1 MNIQQLEQKTIKS
14 CVSTSIKASA
24 VAVSETA
31 IGAIAFAKS
40 FGHIGRIIELN
51 LAMEVVELEAER
63 ALTSTKQNETVEV
76 A

>member
-14 CVSTSIKASA
+14 CVATSIKASA

-40 FGHIGRIIELN
+40 FGHIGKIIEIN
-51 LAMEVVELEAER
+51 LAMEVMELEAEMSL
-63 ALTSTKQNETVEV
+63 AKTETKVE

>member
-14 CVSTSIKASA
+14 CVATSIKASA

-40 FGHIGRIIELN
+40 FGHVGKIIEIN
-51 LAMEVVELEAER
+51 LAMEVMELEAEMSL
-63 ALTSTKQNETVEV
+63 AKTETKVE

>member
-14 CVSTSIKASA
+14 CVATSIKASA

-40 FGHIGRIIELN
+40 FGHIGKIIEMN
-51 LAMEVVELEAER
+51 LAMEVMELEAEMSL
-63 ALTSTKQNETVEV
+63 AKTKTKVE

>member
-14 CVSTSIKASA
+14 CVATSIKASA

-31 IGAIAFAKS
+31 IGAISFAKA
-40 FGHIGRIIELN
+40 FGHIGKIVELN
-51 LAMEVVELEAER
+51 LAMEVAELETEMSLAKTE
-63 ALTSTKQNETVEV
+63 TKVE

>member
-14 CVSTSIKASA
+14 CVATSIKASA
-24 VAVSETA
+24 VAVSESA

-40 FGHIGRIIELN
+40 FGHIGKIIEIN
-51 LAMEVVELEAER
+51 LAMEVMELEAEMSL
-63 ALTSTKQNETVEV
+63 AKTETKVE

>member
-14 CVSTSIKASA
+14 CVATSIKASA

-31 IGAIAFAKS
+31 IGAISFAKA
-40 FGHIGRIIELN
+40 FGHVGKIIEIN
-51 LAMEVVELEAER
+51 LAMEVVELEAEMSLAR
-63 ALTSTKQNETVEV
+63 TKQTTQEV

>member
-14 CVSTSIKASA
+14 CVATSIKASA

-31 IGAIAFAKS
+31 IGAISFAKA
-40 FGHIGRIIELN
+40 FGHIGKIVEIN
-51 LAMEVVELEAER
+51 LAMEVMELETEMSLAKTE
-63 ALTSTKQNETVEV
+63 TKVE

>member
-14 CVSTSIKASA
+14 CVATSIKASA

-40 FGHIGRIIELN
+40 FGHIGKIIEIN
-51 LAMEVVELEAER
+51 LAMEVMELEAEMSL
-63 ALTSTKQNETVEV
+63 AKTKTKVE

>member
-14 CVSTSIKASA
+14 CVATSIKASA

-31 IGAIAFAKS
+31 IGAISFAKA
-40 FGHIGRIIELN
+40 FGHVGKIIETN
-51 LAMEVVELEAER
+51 LAMEVNDLESEMS
-63 ALTSTKQNETVEV
+63 LSKTKETQVN